1 MDTDLIVRRFRTER
15 QILAQL
21 EHPNIARLLDGGTTA
36 GGSPYLVM
44 EYVEGQP
51 IDQYA
56 ADHKLSISERLR
68 LFRTVCST
76 VHYAHQNL
84 VIHRDLKPSNI
95 LVTHEGIPKL
105 LDFGIAKLLSPDQT
119 PGASEHTVALPF
131 MTPEYAS
138 PEKKEVSQLPRCPTS
153 TR

>member
-1 MDTDLIVRRFRTER
+1 MTYRASPCTER

-56 ADHKLSISERLR
+56 ADHSFPPYPNVFAFSELSARQCTTHI
-68 LFRTVCST
+68 RTW
-76 VHYAHQNL
+76 
-84 VIHRDLKPSNI
+84 
-95 LVTHEGIPKL
+95 
-105 LDFGIAKLLSPDQT
+105 
-119 PGASEHTVALPF
+119 
-131 MTPEYAS
+131 
-138 PEKKEVSQLPRCPTS
+138 
-153 TR
+153 